1 MKYFQYFYLI
11 CFLNMF
17 FFIHKSSKNSSPF
30 MSICTKCKHNNCVHT
45 YCCFPICY
53 SYTPV
58 YELVSSF
65 LNKADI
71 QDDKAAAIMRLG
83 ATEEFIHHFQ
93 VSGYTH
99 THTIVSA
106 ENFTL
111 KQKSDLT
118 SLLQVIVVFSSELFV
133 IISSAVVFDSSRL
146 QLRE

>member
-1 MKYFQYFYLI
+1 
-11 CFLNMF
+11 
-17 FFIHKSSKNSSPF
+17 
-30 MSICTKCKHNNCVHT
+30 MSICTKCKHNCVHT

-65 LNKADI
+65 LNKADK

-83 ATEEFIHHFQ
+83 ATEEFLNHFQ

-99 THTIVSA
+99 THTHAQIVSL

-111 KQKSDLT
+111 KQKSNL
-118 SLLQVIVVFSSELFV
+118 
-133 IISSAVVFDSSRL
+133 IS
-146 QLRE
+146 